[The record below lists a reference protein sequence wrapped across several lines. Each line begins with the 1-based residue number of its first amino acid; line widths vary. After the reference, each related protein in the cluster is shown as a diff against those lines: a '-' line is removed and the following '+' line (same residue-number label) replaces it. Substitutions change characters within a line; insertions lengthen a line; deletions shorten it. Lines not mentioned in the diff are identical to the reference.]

1 MVITCGKLWEESMI
15 PNYDA
20 IINQAKE
27 LCDNK
32 NVDYDQVEEPFSNFD
47 MVEALKICNTST
59 GILVRISDKIA
70 RIANLLERNGK
81 RAIQDEKVE
90 DTMLDLINY
99 SVILMSYYMYEQ
111 NFEENDDSTR

>member
-1 MVITCGKLWEESMI
+1 MI

-20 IINQAKE
+20 IIKKAKA

-32 NVDYDQVEEPFSNFD
+32 NIDYAQIQEPFSNFE
-47 MVEALKICNTST
+47 MVEALKICDAQT

-70 RIANLLERNGK
+70 RISNLLKRIGE
-81 RAIQDEKVE
+81 RAIDEEKVE

-99 SVILMSYYMYEQ
+99 SIILLSYTMFSEQ
-111 NFEENDDSTR
+111 YDLENGEKNDKSR

>member
-1 MVITCGKLWEESMI
+1 MI

-20 IINQAKE
+20 IIKKAKA

-32 NVDYDQVEEPFSNFD
+32 NIDYAQIQEPFSNFE
-47 MVEALKICNTST
+47 MVEALKICDAQT

-70 RIANLLERNGK
+70 RISNLLKRNGE
-81 RAIQDEKVE
+81 RAIDEEKVE

-99 SVILMSYYMYEQ
+99 SIILLSYTMFSEQ
-111 NFEENDDSTR
+111 YDLDNGEKNDKSR

>member
-1 MVITCGKLWEESMI
+1 MI

-20 IINQAKE
+20 IIKKAKA

-32 NVDYDQVEEPFSNFD
+32 NIDYAQIQEPFSNFE
-47 MVEALKICNTST
+47 MVEALKICDAQT

-70 RIANLLERNGK
+70 RISNLLKRNGE
-81 RAIQDEKVE
+81 RAIDEEKVE

-99 SVILMSYYMYEQ
+99 SIILLSYTMFSEQ
-111 NFEENDDSTR
+111 YDLENGEKNDKSR

>member
-1 MVITCGKLWEESMI
+1 MI

-20 IINQAKE
+20 IVKKAKS

-32 NVDYDQVEEPFSNFD
+32 NIDYAQQQEPFSNFQ
-47 MVEALKICNTST
+47 MVEALKICETAT

-70 RIANLLERNGK
+70 RIANLLKRNGK
-81 RAIQDEKVE
+81 IAVSEEKLE

-99 SVILMSYYMYEQ
+99 SIILLSYYMYVQEY
-111 NFEENDDSTR
+111 NMYNDLENGEKKND